1 MKRFFKIS
9 LRFFVGLF
17 ILGVL
22 GLGTLYI
29 LYHES
34 LPEGKEGP
42 EAEAMADRMLEAV
55 NADAWS
61 EVRYLSWGF
70 PRGHDFVW
78 DRQRNKVQVEWD
90 DHRAQLD
97 AETGKGLVFEK
108 GEPVLGTDADETLKT
123 AQNYFWNDSFWL
135 LAFLKVRDPG
145 TVRSVVDLENGEKG
159 LLVTYQS
166 GGSTP
171 GDSYLWQLGPDG
183 RPTSWKMWVNIIP
196 IGGLE
201 FTWENWK
208 QTPNGAWYAPMHDGS
223 LLDVEITNVR
233 TANSLEELKLPANL
247 FQNI

>member
-90 DHRAQLD
+90 DHRALLD
-97 AETGKGLVFEK
+97 AETG
-108 GEPVLGTDADETLKT
+108 
-123 AQNYFWNDSFWL
+123 
-135 LAFLKVRDPG
+135 
-145 TVRSVVDLENGEKG
+145 
-159 LLVTYQS
+159 
-166 GGSTP
+166 
-171 GDSYLWQLGPDG
+171 
-183 RPTSWKMWVNIIP
+183 
-196 IGGLE
+196 
-201 FTWENWK
+201 
-208 QTPNGAWYAPMHDGS
+208 
-223 LLDVEITNVR
+223 
-233 TANSLEELKLPANL
+233 
-247 FQNI
+247 